1 VIERLALAVG
11 PAETM
16 GERAGKL
23 AERYGGDFSGE
34 FAEELVARGSQAL
47 DLDGDLQESRRQF
60 EAAYQTAEHNGDTHA
75 MAAAVLGLG
84 GLWVHEHRTA
94 AAGALLDHQLRQA
107 LSLVDPR
114 SPLALRLRARLAA
127 ETDYRTGGHAAI
139 LAVLAEAR
147 RGPDPVAR
155 VEALSLAHH
164 CLLGPDHD
172 VLRRELAVELVGES
186 HRTVRRSDLLMGLL
200 WHTVDLFLGGEPHAE
215 RRLGELRGLLS
226 HDSHLAV
233 GYVVGAIE
241 VMLAIRAGEF
251 ARAEAMAWACA
262 ERGVTAGDADA
273 TGWYGAQLVAIRW
286 YQGRIGELVPMLTEL
301 VHSPTLSAV
310 DNSYFGA
317 LAVAAATAGDRRA
330 AASALATLCGRDLAE
345 PPRSSTWLVAMNGAV
360 EAAYLLDDAG
370 TAARA
375 YELLRPYAH
384 LPMMASL
391 GVACF
396 GSVHQA
402 LGVAALT
409 TGELDLAVEHL
420 SEAVRHN
427 LALRHWPAVATA
439 RLRYAQALARRG
451 RSGDAAVWRQ
461 ARAVAAQEAVALGIP
476 VPDDA
481 GVSEPPELPAVCTRQ
496 GRTWRVDW
504 GHRGVVVEH
513 SVGMLHLAVLL
524 ANPGREIRA
533 VDLARGP
540 AELGGAGAGELTG
553 GSAQPVLDRVAR
565 QEYSRRLETL
575 RAEIDDLDSA
585 GDRTGAARAREERD
599 WLIAELAAATGI
611 GGRPRHFPDSEEK
624 ARIAVGKAI
633 RRALRR
639 IADADAL
646 IGAHLQASVSTGIRC
661 SYRPA

>member
-1 VIERLALAVG
+1 VIERLALAVR
-11 PAETM
+11 PADAV
-16 GERAGKL
+16 GERAGEL
-23 AERYGGDFSGE
+23 AERYAGE

-47 DLDGDLQESRRQF
+47 DLDGDLQESRRHF
-60 EAAYQTAEHNGDTHA
+60 EAAYQAAERNGDTHA

-107 LSLVDPR
+107 LSLIDPR
-114 SPLALRLRARLAA
+114 SALALRLRARLAA

-172 VLRRELAVELVGES
+172 VQRRGLAVELVGES
-186 HRTVRRSDLLMGLL
+186 HRTVRRTDLLIGLL

-215 RRLGELRGLLS
+215 RRLGELRSLLS
-226 HDSHLAV
+226 HDRHLAI
-233 GYVVGAIE
+233 GYVVGSIE

-251 ARAEAMAWACA
+251 TRAETMAWSCA
-262 ERGVTAGDADA
+262 ERGVAAGDADA

-286 YQGRIGELVPMLTEL
+286 YQGRIGELVPMLTDL
-301 VHSPTLSAV
+301 VHSPTLSTV

-330 AASALATLCGRDLAE
+330 AASALATLCGQDLAE
-345 PPRSSTWLVAMNGAV
+345 LPRSSTWLVAMNAAV
-360 EAAYLLDDAG
+360 EAAYLLDDAD

-396 GSVHQA
+396 GSAHQA

-420 SEAVRHN
+420 NEAVRHN
-427 LALRHWPAVATA
+427 LALRHWPAVAIA

-451 RSGDAAVWRQ
+451 RSGDAAIWRQ
-461 ARAVAAQEAVALGIP
+461 ARAVAAQEAAALGIP

-496 GRTWRVDW
+496 GRTWRVGW
-504 GHRGVVVEH
+504 EHRGVVVEH

-540 AELGGAGAGELTG
+540 AELGGAAAESVGELVG

-565 QEYSRRLETL
+565 QEYSRRLERL
-575 RAEIDDLDSA
+575 RAEIDDLESA

-599 WLIAELAAATGI
+599 WLMAELAAATGI

-639 IADADAL
+639 VADADAS

>member
-11 PAETM
+11 PA
-16 GERAGKL
+16 GEL
-23 AERYGGDFSGE
+23 AERHPGE

-60 EAAYQTAEHNGDTHA
+60 EAAYQAAERNGDTHT

-155 VEALSLAHH
+155 VEAVNLAHH

-172 VLRRELAVELVGES
+172 LLRRQLAVELVGES

-226 HDSHLAV
+226 QDSHLAV

-262 ERGVTAGDADA
+262 ERGVAAGDADA

-345 PPRSSTWLVAMNGAV
+345 LPRSSTWLVAMNAAV

-375 YELLRPYAH
+375 YELLRPYTH

-409 TGELDLAVEHL
+409 TGDLDLAVEHL
-420 SEAVRHN
+420 NEAVRHN
-427 LALRHWPAVATA
+427 LALRHWPAAATA
-439 RLRYAQALARRG
+439 RLRYAQVLARRG
-451 RSGDAAVWRQ
+451 RSGDAVVWRQ
-461 ARAVAAQEAVALGIP
+461 ARAVAAQEAAALGIP

-496 GRTWRVDW
+496 GRTWGVDW

-540 AELGGAGAGELTG
+540 AELGGAGSESTAELVG

-565 QEYSRRLETL
+565 QEYTRRLEQL
-575 RAEIDDLDSA
+575 RDEIDDLESA
-585 GDRTGAARAREERD
+585 GDPTGAARAREERD

-639 IADADAL
+639 ITDADAS